1 MKDKLINFLKSKEA
15 SIIIKTVLVVFFVMA
30 VISIVFTENLK
41 GDPFIALFILFT
53 MILSI
58 FIFKPK
64 KGKE

>member
-15 SIIIKTVLVVFFVMA
+15 SIIIKTVLVVFFIMA
-30 VISIVFTENLK
+30 IIGIVFTENLK

>member
-15 SIIIKTVLVVFFVMA
+15 SIIIKTVLVMFFIMA
-30 VISIVFTENLK
+30 IIGIVFTENLK

>member
-15 SIIIKTVLVVFFVMA
+15 SIIIKTVLVMFFIMA
-30 VISIVFTENLK
+30 IIGIVFTENLK

-53 MILSI
+53 MILSV

>member
-1 MKDKLINFLKSKEA
+1 MKDKLINFLKSKED
-15 SIIIKTVLVVFFVMA
+15 SIIIKTVLVMFFIMA
-30 VISIVFTENLK
+30 IIGIVFTENLK

>member
-30 VISIVFTENLK
+30 IIGIVFTENLK

>member
-15 SIIIKTVLVVFFVMA
+15 SIIIKTVLVMFFIMA
-30 VISIVFTENLK
+30 IIGIVFTENLK

-58 FIFKPK
+58 FIFKAK